1 MAVRRSLFHLP
12 AFVVSGAGTLLLLM
26 WLAYRW
32 GWLSPPSTD
41 VLSLPAFFVLVLL
54 IGAGLGLFTWLG
66 FEIGRLRHSRVGR
79 SSGGDQRGAYLR
91 GFALS
96 LLLFLALGTI
106 FGLVFIVPEAI
117 GRPRSSASGMPMAL
131 LTVLG
136 YVVVL
141 GSPALVPLVNGLLI
155 GARAKPNALRAF
167 LGGPALGVC
176 GGIAF
181 LLPLIL
187 LIRLLII
194 PPACAQTEPPT
205 CGHLYF
211 GPTFWMEVLSFLVAW
226 SALLVGFSSGVAAGL
241 GVLVAQRTETR
252 WAPVLQRGSLP
263 PLSDAGDVP

>member
-1 MAVRRSLFHLP
+1 MAIRRSLFHLP
-12 AFVVSGAGTLLLLM
+12 AFALSGAGTLLLLI

-32 GWLSPPSTD
+32 RWLSPPTTD

-66 FEIGRLRHSRVGR
+66 FEIGRLRQSRVGR

-91 GFALS
+91 GCALS
-96 LLLFLALGTI
+96 LLLFLVLGTI
-106 FGLVFIVPEAI
+106 YGLVFIVPEAT
-117 GRPRSSASGMPMAL
+117 GRSLSSESGMAL

-155 GARAKPNALRAF
+155 GARAKPNVIRAF
-167 LGGPALGVC
+167 LGGLTLGVC

-181 LLPLIL
+181 LLPLIF
-187 LIRLLII
+187 LIRLLVI
-194 PPACAQTEPPT
+194 PPSCAQTEPPT

-211 GPTFWMEVLSFLVAW
+211 GPTFWMEVLSILVA
-226 SALLVGFSSGVAAGL
+226 SGALLVGFSSGVAAGL
-241 GVLVAQRTETR
+241 GVLVARLTERR
-252 WAPVLQRGSLP
+252 WAPVLRRGSLP
-263 PLSDAGDVP
+263 PPSDTGDVP